1 MYNEYRQSTR
11 YFMGTSKKN
20 LILNTYIKLIKK
32 IGNVKIKDLKS
43 EGISKDMVAHHFGSL
58 GSLDSEARKKSPE
71 VFKNIAIESLYSKE
85 ALSGLRKD
93 VTKSNKF
100 VITTAVNGKEV
111 DLNFYES
118 IKVYCKEND
127 AKLLILVSSDPA
139 SSLASHGKRWGT
151 ISAVL
156 EDETIVLE
164 DTKLNNNIFLSTI
177 KLSAKH
183 IDPITG
189 LARIGQR
196 HGTCIYA
203 SPKQRLKA
211 IPVANGKLPHFMMTT
226 GAITK
231 PNYDSDLYMSQRTAY
246 IAENDHVMGAI
257 IVEIEDTEIFH
268 FRQVQANA
276 DGCFIDLGTEYC
288 PKFTKKVRPE
298 AFILGDW
305 HSGETDID
313 AANAWFDVID
323 TLQPKRV
330 VLHDAFNGLSV
341 NHHENGK
348 TLLKA
353 RRFEN
358 NQLSLHQELSDLA
371 DDLKTFIETRPF
383 IEELTIVKSNH
394 DAFIDRYLQDA
405 TYVYD
410 PQNHRLALELAIA
423 LLDGKDPLKEGV
435 RRFFVGQEELFNRI
449 KWLKIEDDYKVEGV
463 QCGAHGHLGSNG
475 AKANILSTE
484 STYGNSITG
493 HTHEPQILR
502 GAWTVGTSSRL
513 RLDYNKGGAS
523 SWMHTS
529 CLLYEGG
536 LRQLINVINGEWK
549 YT

>member
-1 MYNEYRQSTR
+1 
-11 YFMGTSKKN
+11 MGTSKRN
-20 LILNTYIKLIKK
+20 LILKAYIKLIKNT
-32 IGNVKIKDLKS
+32 GNVKMKDLKS

-71 VFKNIAIESLYSKE
+71 VFKNIAIEALYSKE

-100 VITTAVNGKEV
+100 IITTAVNGKEV

-164 DTKLNNNIFLSTI
+164 DTKLNNNVFLSTI

-183 IDPITG
+183 IDPTTG

-257 IVEIEDTEIFH
+257 IVEIDDTEIFH

-276 DGCFIDLGTEYC
+276 DGCFIDLGIQYC

-298 AFILGDW
+298 AFVLGDW

-313 AANAWFDVID
+313 AANSWFEVID

-330 VLHDAFNGLSV
+330 ILHDAFNGLSV

-423 LLDGKDPLKEGV
+423 LLDGKDPLKEGI

-475 AKANILSTE
+475 AKASILSTE

-493 HTHEPQILR
+493 HTHTPEILR

-523 SWMHTS
+523 SWMLTS
-529 CLLYEGG
+529 CLLYTGG
-536 LRQLINVINGEWK
+536 SRQLINVIEGAWRKLYE
-549 YT
+549 